1 MAVSDTVSDTVSTP
15 CLSRMLSHPPAWLR
29 WAPALFVFLW
39 STGFIGSRLGTPFAE
54 PLTFLSW
61 RYAVAVALMLAAAL
75 LTRAAWPSSPA
86 AAGHA
91 AVAGLLVHG
100 AYLSG
105 VFCAVARGMPLA
117 TVALIVGLQ
126 PVITAAA
133 AGPLLGERL
142 TGRQWTGMA
151 LGFAGVALVVS
162 GRWEGAAADAVAYA
176 WIAFALAGIT
186 AGTLYQKRFC
196 GAVPLVTGGVIQY
209 AAAGVAT
216 FGAAVATEALR
227 VQWTPQFVFALGW
240 LVLVLSTGAIGLLYT
255 MIRHGEASRVSSLF
269 FLTPPL
275 TAVMAFLLFGERLP
289 AVALAGLAVSAVG
302 VALVTRR

>member
-1 MAVSDTVSDTVSTP
+1 MN
-15 CLSRMLSHPPAWLR
+15 HPPAWLR

-39 STGFIGSRLGTPFAE
+39 STGFIGSRLGAPFAE

-61 RYAVAVALMLAAAL
+61 RYLVAVGLMLAAAI
-75 LTRAAWPSSPA
+75 LTRAAWPSSPL

-117 TVALIVGLQ
+117 TVSLIVGMQ
-126 PVITAAA
+126 PILTAMA

-142 TGRQWTGMA
+142 SGRQWMGIA
-151 LGFAGVALVVS
+151 LGFGGVVLVVAGKWGGVS
-162 GRWEGAAADAVAYA
+162 DDATAYA
-176 WIAFALAGIT
+176 WIVFALAGIT

-196 GAVPLVTGGVIQY
+196 GAVPMLTGGVIQY
-209 AAAGVAT
+209 SAAGVVT
-216 FGAAVATEALR
+216 VAAAYATEAMVVR
-227 VQWTPQFVFALGW
+227 WTPQFVFALGW

-255 MIRHGEASRVSSLF
+255 MIRHGEASRVASLF
-269 FLTPPL
+269 FLTPPV
-275 TAVMAFLLFGERLP
+275 TAVMAFVLFGESLP
-289 AVALAGLAVSAVG
+289 AIALGGLLLSAAG

>member
-1 MAVSDTVSDTVSTP
+1 VNSP
-15 CLSRMLSHPPAWLR
+15 PPAWLR

-39 STGFIGSRLGTPFAE
+39 STGFIGSRLGAPFAE

-61 RYAVAVALMLAAAL
+61 RYLVAVTLMLAAAM
-75 LTRAAWPSSPA
+75 LTRAAWPSSPI

-117 TVALIVGLQ
+117 TVSLVVGMQ
-126 PVITAAA
+126 PILTAMA

-142 TGRQWTGMA
+142 TGRQWTGIA
-151 LGFAGVALVVS
+151 LGFGGVVLVVS
-162 GRWEGAAADAVAYA
+162 GKWSGASVDPAAYA
-176 WIAFALAGIT
+176 WIVFALAGIT

-196 GAVPLVTGGVIQY
+196 GAVPLLTGGVIQY
-209 AAAGVAT
+209 SAAGIVTVAL
-216 FGAAVATEALR
+216 AWATETMA
-227 VQWTPQFVFALGW
+227 VQWTPRFVFALGW

-255 MIRHGEASRVSSLF
+255 MIRHGEASRVASLF
-269 FLTPPL
+269 FLTPPV
-275 TAVMAFLLFGERLP
+275 TAVMAFVLFGENLP
-289 AVALAGLAVSAVG
+289 AIALAGLLLSAAG

>member
-1 MAVSDTVSDTVSTP
+1 MNSP
-15 CLSRMLSHPPAWLR
+15 PPAWLR

-39 STGFIGSRLGTPFAE
+39 STGFIGSRLGAPFAE

-61 RYAVAVALMLAAAL
+61 RYLVAVTLMLAAAM
-75 LTRAAWPSSPA
+75 LTRAAWPSSPI

-117 TVALIVGLQ
+117 TVSLVVGMQ
-126 PVITAAA
+126 PILTAMA

-142 TGRQWTGMA
+142 TGRQWTGIA
-151 LGFAGVALVVS
+151 LGFGGVVLVVS
-162 GRWEGAAADAVAYA
+162 GKWSGASVDPAAYA
-176 WIAFALAGIT
+176 WIVFALAGIT

-196 GAVPLVTGGVIQY
+196 GAVPLLTGGVIQY
-209 AAAGVAT
+209 SAAGIVTVAL
-216 FGAAVATEALR
+216 AWATETMA
-227 VQWTPQFVFALGW
+227 VQWTPRFVFALGW

-255 MIRHGEASRVSSLF
+255 MIRHGEASRVASLF
-269 FLTPPL
+269 FLTPPV
-275 TAVMAFLLFGERLP
+275 TAVMAFVLFGENLP
-289 AVALAGLAVSAVG
+289 AIALAGLLLSAAG

>member
-1 MAVSDTVSDTVSTP
+1 VNSP
-15 CLSRMLSHPPAWLR
+15 PPAWLR

-39 STGFIGSRLGTPFAE
+39 STGFIGSRLGAPFAE

-61 RYAVAVALMLAAAL
+61 RYLVAVTLMLAAAM
-75 LTRAAWPSSPA
+75 LTRAAWPSSPI

-117 TVALIVGLQ
+117 TVSLVVGMQ
-126 PVITAAA
+126 PILTAMA

-142 TGRQWTGMA
+142 TGRQWTGIA
-151 LGFAGVALVVS
+151 LGFGGVVLVVS
-162 GRWEGAAADAVAYA
+162 GKWSGASVDPAAYA
-176 WIAFALAGIT
+176 WIVFALAGIT

-196 GAVPLVTGGVIQY
+196 GAVPLLTGGVIQY
-209 AAAGVAT
+209 SAAGIVTVAL
-216 FGAAVATEALR
+216 AWATETMA
-227 VQWTPQFVFALGW
+227 VQWTPRFVFALGW

-255 MIRHGEASRVSSLF
+255 MIRHGEASRVASLF
-269 FLTPPL
+269 FLTPPV
-275 TAVMAFLLFGERLP
+275 TAVMAFVLFGENLP
-289 AVALAGLAVSAVG
+289 AIALGGLLLSAAG

>member
-1 MAVSDTVSDTVSTP
+1 MNSP
-15 CLSRMLSHPPAWLR
+15 PPAWLR

-39 STGFIGSRLGTPFAE
+39 STGFIGSRLGAPFAE

-61 RYAVAVALMLAAAL
+61 RYVVAVTLMLAAAL
-75 LTRAAWPSSPA
+75 LTRAAWPSSPI

-117 TVALIVGLQ
+117 TVSLIVGMQ
-126 PVITAAA
+126 PVLTAMA

-142 TGRQWTGMA
+142 TGRQWTGIA
-151 LGFAGVALVVS
+151 LGFGGVVLVVS
-162 GRWEGAAADAVAYA
+162 GKWSGVSVDPAAYA
-176 WIAFALAGIT
+176 WIVFALAGIT

-196 GAVPLVTGGVIQY
+196 GAVPLLTGGVIQY
-209 AAAGVAT
+209 SAAGIVTVAAAW
-216 FGAAVATEALR
+216 ATETMA
-227 VQWTPQFVFALGW
+227 VQWTPRFVFALGW

-255 MIRHGEASRVSSLF
+255 MIRHGEASRVASLF
-269 FLTPPL
+269 FLTPPV
-275 TAVMAFLLFGERLP
+275 TAVMAFVLFGESLP
-289 AVALAGLAVSAVG
+289 AIALGGLLVSAAG